1 MSNLVEYV
9 LNLTGNIQ
17 GKLTEANS
25 HAKQLES
32 TVGGIKTA
40 IGALGIAF
48 GAFEIASFVKS
59 GVEKFHELEQVTAKV
74 EANLEATNQKAGM
87 GLSDIQGFAKEL
99 SGKIHEGR
107 AGIMDMASQLLTFP
121 AITKDVFQSSMGLV
135 ADLAKETSR
144 DLTSTAIMYG
154 KALNDPKDGLMK
166 MMKYGVMFTDAEKQK
181 ITKLQESG
189 KLIEAQKFMIDA
201 IAHSGYAG
209 VAERMFNADPIAR
222 FGKMM
227 NSAKLEVGEYATSIL
242 VKIMPALES
251 MAGWIKT
258 VAVFVREHGEA
269 IAYIIG
275 IYATYQ
281 GILLG
286 IMLKEKAWIALKAL
300 SAVAS
305 ELLLAWDM
313 ARAEGLGILTSAQ
326 WALNVAMNANPMGL
340 VIAGIAALVGGIIW
354 AWNNFEGFRKTV
366 MSVWEVIKAFGITI
380 YEVFGGIARIF
391 KGIFTFNL
399 SEMKSGLSQVVSA
412 VADAGKNIGQA
423 WIKGQADGS
432 QSWAADNKT
441 SLIPGKDGKKGAIG
455 MQGEAIA
462 TPKTKAEGQKTINIH
477 VAYNAPLIKDF
488 TISTTNIK
496 EGFGALKEQVS
507 AILVGATHDSLIVAD
522 N

>member
-9 LNLTGNIQ
+9 LNLTGN
-17 GKLTEANS
+17 LTPKINEANT
-25 HAKQLES
+25 HAKQLEGTIS
-32 TVGGIKTA
+32 GVK
-40 IGALGIAF
+40 GALGMLGIAF

-87 GLSDIQGFAKEL
+87 GLSDIQSYAKEL

-135 ADLAKETSR
+135 ADLAKQTGR

-154 KALNDPKDGLMK
+154 KALNDPKDGLEK
-166 MMKYGVMFTDAEKQK
+166 MMRYGVMFTDGEKEK

-189 KLIEAQKFMIDA
+189 KLIEAQKYMIDA

-209 VAERMFNADPIAR
+209 VAEKMFDADPIAK
-222 FGKMM
+222 FNKMIG
-227 NSAKLEVGEYATSIL
+227 SARLAVGEYATDIL
-242 VKIMPALES
+242 KEIMPALET

-258 VAVFVREHGEA
+258 VAVFVREHGAA
-269 IAYIIG
+269 IAYLIG
-275 IYATYQ
+275 VYAAYKVAM
-281 GILLG
+281 LG
-286 IMLKEKAWIALKAL
+286 NMLYEKRWIAIKAI

-313 ARAEGLGILTSAQ
+313 ARAEGLGILASAQ
-326 WALNVAMNANPMGL
+326 WALNVAMNANPIGL
-340 VIAGIAALVGGIIW
+340 FVAGIAALIAGVVALSIHFGGFGNMLM
-354 AWNNFEGFRKTV
+354 A
-366 MSVWEVIKAFGITI
+366 VWEIAKVVATGIGHVFMGVGEIIAGVFMLNPKMISQGFDDIVGSAKAAGTQ
-380 YEVFGGIARIF
+380 IADIWNAPA
-391 KGIFTFNL
+391 IAE
-399 SEMKSGLSQVVSA
+399 SEKAKSIL
-412 VADAGKNIGQA
+412 
-423 WIKGQADGS
+423 
-432 QSWAADNKT
+432 
-441 SLIPGKDGKKGAIG
+441 PGKPGLKGKAGEDGIVT
-455 MQGEAIA
+455 

-507 AILVGATHDSLIVAD
+507 AILVGATHDTLMVAE

>member
-9 LNLTGNIQ
+9 LNLTGNLAPKIQ
-17 GKLTEANS
+17 EANS

-40 IGALGIAF
+40 LGALGIAF

-135 ADLAKETSR
+135 ADLAKETGR

-166 MMKYGVMFTDAEKQK
+166 MMRYGVMFTDAEKQK

-209 VAERMFNADPIAR
+209 VAERMFDADPMAK
-222 FGKMM
+222 FGKML
-227 NSAKLEVGEYATSIL
+227 NSAKLEIGEYAMAIL
-242 VKIMPALES
+242 KKIMPVMEWF
-251 MAGWIKT
+251 AGSIKST
-258 VAVFVREHGEA
+258 VIWMKEH
-269 IAYIIG
+269 
-275 IYATYQ
+275 Q
-281 GILLG
+281 
-286 IMLKEKAWIALKAL
+286 KAL
-300 SAVAS
+300 SLIVDIVGVA
-305 ELLLAWDM
+305 A
-313 ARAEGLGILTSAQ
+313 GIILTVTTVTKLWAAAQ
-326 WALNVAMNANPMGL
+326 WLLNIAMNANPMSL

-380 YEVFGGIARIF
+380 YEVFGGIARIY

-462 TPKTKAEGQKTINIH
+462 SPKTKTEGQKTINIH

-507 AILVGATHDSLIVAD
+507 AILVGATHDSLMVAD